1 MTEQAGHGLTGN
13 LVMVAGD
20 GAMVSLTLVWSLLT
34 PCTRVLHVR
43 TRQQE
48 KVHSAGRVLE
58 DRSVLFKYMN
68 PNLALVL
75 AEGQDSASKTFIT
88 IQVGCYLFSVY
99 CLFPAPLLY
108 SPFLYSPSSIL
119 PAILRHFGT

>member
-1 MTEQAGHGLTGN
+1 MVTEQAGHGLTGN

-68 PNLALVL
+68 PNLTLVL
-75 AEGQDSASKTFIT
+75 TERQDSAGKTFIT
-88 IQVGCYLFSVY
+88 IQV
-99 CLFPAPLLY
+99 FP
-108 SPFLYSPSSIL
+108 
-119 PAILRHFGT
+119 